1 MRLLHFSSPG
11 TGQRRLATS
20 SVSTAITSK
29 ILILCRKILVE
40 TWNKRVAVTYN
51 SRPIRRKTGMKHI
64 IQQLSSGP
72 AYQFKMRT
80 PTALRGMIDPATGK
94 ASGTYIQ

>member
-1 MRLLHFSSPG
+1 
-11 TGQRRLATS
+11 
-20 SVSTAITSK
+20 
-29 ILILCRKILVE
+29 
-40 TWNKRVAVTYN
+40 
-51 SRPIRRKTGMKHI
+51 MKHI